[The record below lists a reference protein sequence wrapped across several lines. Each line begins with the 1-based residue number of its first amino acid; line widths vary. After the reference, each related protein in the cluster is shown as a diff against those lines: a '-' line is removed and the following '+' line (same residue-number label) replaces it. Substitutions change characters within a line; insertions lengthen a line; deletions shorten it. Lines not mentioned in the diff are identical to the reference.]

1 MSILGSL
8 LKGAVGAGIGFATGG
23 PAGAVAGGV
32 SGLAGGLAGDA
43 SAKAVKGAA
52 ATQLAASQ
60 AQIAAAKEN
69 RDYQYNLNAPTI
81 TRGQGAGDLIAGFL
95 GLPGGS
101 TTAGQALDTFRG
113 STGYQDLLNTA
124 LRSTSASAYAR
135 GLGGSGSALKALQD
149 RAGMVANSSAQG
161 FLGNLFNLEGAGRSA
176 ASTVAGVGNNFVNT
190 FGNANQAGADAAGN
204 AGLVN
209 ANNNATNWQNL
220 INLGASLYGSS
231 YGKSSPSYGSLPGIY

>member
-1 MSILGSL
+1 MSIFGSI
-8 LKGAVGAGIGFATGG
+8 LKGAVGAGVGFVTGG

-113 STGYQDLLNTA
+113 STGYKDLLDTA
-124 LRSTSASAYAR
+124 LRGVSANAYAR
-135 GLGGSGSALKALQD
+135 GAGGSGAALKALQD
-149 RAGMVANSSAQG
+149 RAGMVANQSAQG
-161 FLGNLFNLEGAGRSA
+161 WLGNLFNLEGAGRSA
-176 ASTVAGVGNNFVNT
+176 AGLVAGVGGSTVGAVNQSS
-190 FGNANQAGADAAGN
+190 QAGADATGN
-204 AGLVN
+204 AALVN
-209 ANNNATNWQNL
+209 ASNNTAGWQNL
-220 INLGASLYGSS
+220 LNMGASLYGSS